1 MTKTQEYNHAIGQLL
16 MCGFHG
22 DKPTKGILHLIKN
35 HNLGAI
41 ILFSR
46 NIKSPQGLQELVHDL
61 QTAAKD
67 AGHERPLFIAVDQEN
82 GVVRRLGTSGTY
94 LPGSMALG
102 AMESTSAAYNVAT
115 ATSKELL
122 TLGINWNLAPVMD
135 VNNNPLNPVIGVR
148 SFGQDPALVAQLGI
162 AQVKGYQ
169 KHGVI
174 TSLKHFPGH
183 GDTATDSHLGIP
195 IIEKDLD
202 DLEEIELIPFRKSMD
217 VLGDGYPASVMM
229 AHISLPKLI
238 KDANRP
244 ASISSEIVTDLLRK
258 KLNYK
263 GVIITDCVEMDAIK
277 DSVGCARGV
286 VMALKAG
293 NDMSMISHTFEF
305 QQEAFDLL
313 SKEIESFDQEELA
326 ASLLRVAMLKDRFL
340 SWEEALTKK
349 DLSTIGCNDHTEL
362 SNRLYSKVPT
372 IVRDRKNILPIRPK
386 SNEKILFLAAHVPLT
401 LAIDSESEPF
411 NSMYDSL
418 RLRHGN
424 TEYVIYKEDS
434 QDLSAC
440 ISQADYVIMGTA
452 NGNLYPFQSKLVNLA
467 QSIAKK
473 LIVVAVINPYDLMSF
488 PDVDTYAVTFEYT
501 PPAHEAFVS
510 ILFGESNKNM
520 NRMPVT
526 IPNISSQHDKPIYTV
541 QDFTLDQI
549 NSVYQLWDTIF
560 RSTWPL
566 SPEKFSLILTRMEQA
581 RHFCVWDKGKLIGFA
596 ATQTIKLNN
605 SGQLALLMV
614 DPAYQNKGVGTKLN
628 DHCLDLFTR
637 NGSNIMLGATY
648 PRFFC
653 GIPNEETQEFF
664 KRRGYSIGNK
674 DIWDLMGNLEGYQI
688 PDALQLRMKKEK
700 VWFGTIKEK
709 DADELFKFQE
719 KYFGFWLSTYKHHAE
734 LGDYHDLLVAREG
747 NEGGKIIASLIIY
760 TTSGSH
766 PNRSDLIW
774 NHDSLF
780 GEESGGMACV
790 GVATEARGRGIGI
803 GIVAYANK
811 LLSERGV
818 KKSYV
823 DWVELIDFYS
833 RTGYQRWRNYRL
845 AAMK

>member
-1 MTKTQEYNHAIGQLL
+1 

-22 DKPTKGILHLIKN
+22 AKPTKGILHLIKN

-46 NIKSPQGLQELVHDL
+46 NIESPQGTQQLIHDL

-102 AMESTSAAYNVAT
+102 ALDSTSAAYEVAT

-148 SFGQDPALVAQLGI
+148 SFGQDPTSVGRLGI

-174 TSLKHFPGH
+174 TSIKHFPGH
-183 GDTATDSHLGIP
+183 GDTATDSHLSIP
-195 IIEKDLD
+195 IIDKDMN
-202 DLEEIELIPFRKSMD
+202 DLEKTELVPFRNSME
-217 VLGDGYPASVMM
+217 VQGDGYPTSVMM

-238 KDANRP
+238 KDANKP

-286 VMALKAG
+286 IMALQAG

-305 QQEAFDLL
+305 QQETFDLL
-313 SKEIESFDQEELA
+313 AKEIDNFDQEELD
-326 ASLLRVAMLKDRFL
+326 ASLRRVAMLKDRFL
-340 SWEEALTKK
+340 SWEEALDKK
-349 DLSTIGCNDHTEL
+349 DLSMIGCKDHIEL
-362 SNRLYSKVPT
+362 SDRLYDKVPT
-372 IVRDRKNILPIRPK
+372 IVRDRQAILPIRPK
-386 SNEKILFLAAHVPLT
+386 PNEKILFLAAHVPLT

-452 NGNLYPFQSKLVNLA
+452 NGNLYPFQSKLVNIA

-488 PDVDTYAVTFEYT
+488 PGVDTYVVTFEYT
-501 PPAHEAFVS
+501 PPAHESFVR
-510 ILFGESNKNM
+510 ILFGETNKSM
-520 NRMPVT
+520 NKMPVT
-526 IPNISSQHDKPIYTV
+526 IPNSPSQPDECIYTI
-541 QDFTLDQI
+541 QDFTFDQI
-549 NSVYQLWDTIF
+549 SNVYQLWNAIF
-560 RSTWPL
+560 SNTWPL
-566 SPEKFSLILTRMEQA
+566 SLEKFSLILKRMQHG
-581 RHFCVWDKGKLIGFA
+581 RHFCVWDGEKVIGFA
-596 ATQTIKLNN
+596 ATQTISLNN

-614 DPAYQNKGVGTKLN
+614 DSAYQNKGIGTKLN
-628 DHCLDLFTR
+628 DHCLDLFIK

-653 GIPNEETQEFF
+653 GIPNEETQGFF
-664 KRRGYSIGNK
+664 KRRGYSIGDT

-688 PDALQLRMKKEK
+688 PDALQLRMENEK
-700 VWFGTIKEK
+700 IWFGTIKEE

-734 LGDYHDLLVAREG
+734 LGDYHDLLVAREE
-747 NEGGKIIASLIIY
+747 NEGGKIIASLIMY

-766 PNRSDLIW
+766 ANRSDLIW
-774 NHDSLF
+774 NHASLF
-780 GEESGGMACV
+780 DQDSGGMACV

-833 RTGYQRWRNYRL
+833 RTGYQRWRKYRL